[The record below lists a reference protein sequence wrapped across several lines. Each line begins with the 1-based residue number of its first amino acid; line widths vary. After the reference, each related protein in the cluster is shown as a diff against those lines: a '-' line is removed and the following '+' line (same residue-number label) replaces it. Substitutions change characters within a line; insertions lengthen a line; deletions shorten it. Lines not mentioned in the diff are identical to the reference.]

1 MWWFFAKIIAQR
13 IKKMSNFMRLLKF
26 FFSLSLRYDCS
37 KKSSCSNYM
46 FEDCNCSKNPIL
58 FQLYFRRLC
67 LKISIF
73 RRMQFCSNYMFGDY
87 VWILQLFKE
96 CNFVNMHFEQKVSF
110 DHYLSNTKL
119 EHVFPDQPYSR
130 DGGPM
135 WGFFVKIIAFYKLFT
150 LKKNKEEEQ
159 FCEVV

>member
-1 MWWFFAKIIAQR
+1 
-13 IKKMSNFMRLLKF
+13 
-26 FFSLSLRYDCS
+26 
-37 KKSSCSNYM
+37 
-46 FEDCNCSKNPIL
+46 
-58 FQLYFRRLC
+58 
-67 LKISIF
+67 
-73 RRMQFCSNYMFGDY
+73 
-87 VWILQLFKE
+87 
-96 CNFVNMHFEQKVSF
+96 MHFEQKVSF

-159 FCEVV
+159 FCEVALNYFFCCGVPCGDFPSKSLLFNPCRTNQKNYSPSKNKEEQFC